1 MPREIPGIVLKRTD
15 VIVSLFWSSQQWPV
29 WVRYGAALIL
39 VAFAALCNYLLPP
52 VYGESHYFFFSAAIL
67 ASALFG
73 GLGPGLLATA
83 VSALTSAYFFIA
95 PFHSF
100 RIEIP
105 EAAQRLA
112 AFVVEGAVISSVGQ
126 VIRDNRTPE
135 LVSTLGR
142 YASAVVVVG
151 GAAILKL
158 MFFPALERRLP
169 FTFFYSAIVVTSWVA
184 GAIPGLLATGLSAA
198 CTYYLFLGYVGE
210 ISTGKPGLLLFLL
223 EATGLCLLTA
233 TYRQRLVEAEA
244 HLGRVFEDSPLG
256 ILILEGGPRI
266 LKANPA
272 FRQLLC
278 AEELPLE
285 GRALTDLVHP
295 DSRERV
301 GTFLEHLMRQQTVDA
316 AEEVCLVRNTTIAWV
331 NLRGSWIRESA
342 KSAQTC
348 MVIVEDITER
358 RKTEEALRETE
369 VRLQQGQRME
379 AIGMFAGG
387 VAHDFNNLLAVIFS
401 RCERL
406 LYQEELRGESR
417 RYTEEI
423 LQTAKTAAGLT
434 RQLLAFARRQPRSD
448 QVIEVNRLVT
458 ETAGLLRHLIGPR
471 IQLET
476 ELAPDAGR
484 VRSDPSQLQQ
494 VLMNLAANARDAMP
508 SGGRL
513 TIHTSRT
520 KVAAVGTINAVS
532 SAGQYVIV
540 QVADTGHG
548 MDEATRARIF
558 EPLFTTKDLEKGT
571 GLGLATVHSIVTKLG
586 GYIGVESSPGN
597 GTCFSIRL
605 PRTDLELEAP
615 AQLVEH
621 NGRIGDN

>member
-1 MPREIPGIVLKRTD
+1 
-15 VIVSLFWSSQQWPV
+15 
-29 WVRYGAALIL
+29 
-39 VAFAALCNYLLPP
+39 
-52 VYGESHYFFFSAAIL
+52 
-67 ASALFG
+67 
-73 GLGPGLLATA
+73 
-83 VSALTSAYFFIA
+83 
-95 PFHSF
+95 
-100 RIEIP
+100 
-105 EAAQRLA
+105 
-112 AFVVEGAVISSVGQ
+112 
-126 VIRDNRTPE
+126 
-135 LVSTLGR
+135 
-142 YASAVVVVG
+142 
-151 GAAILKL
+151 
-158 MFFPALERRLP
+158 
-169 FTFFYSAIVVTSWVA
+169 
-184 GAIPGLLATGLSAA
+184 
-198 CTYYLFLGYVGE
+198 
-210 ISTGKPGLLLFLL
+210 
-223 EATGLCLLTA
+223 
-233 TYRQRLVEAEA
+233 
-244 HLGRVFEDSPLG
+244 
-256 ILILEGGPRI
+256 
-266 LKANPA
+266 
-272 FRQLLC
+272 
-278 AEELPLE
+278 LE